1 MRYVL
6 IASFALFASVGRA
19 EDVSWTFGKPTPK
32 PDRVVIASAKPVVAP
47 EVAPARAVTFRNG
60 DNFDPDHQC
69 NRCGR
74 TQTVISGWLPNG
86 QHTHTCRACN
96 YTWRH

>member
-19 EDVSWTFGKPTPK
+19 EDVSWTFGKPTPRLSINAA
-32 PDRVVIASAKPVVAP
+32 PSAP
-47 EVAPARAVTFRNG
+47 EVARPKGVTFRNG

-69 NRCGR
+69 DRCGR